1 MKTKK
6 SKIRTE
12 IKDYAIITFSLFLYC
27 LGVVAFLIPAKVVSG
42 GVSGIGS
49 LVYFFSDKTIPVAV
63 PYLLINAVLVA
74 IGIKLFGKK
83 FGVKTIFAIGMSAL
97 FLYLGQEFVG
107 QYLEHIGKEK
117 FVPEDFLATIIGGMC
132 AGAGIGIAI
141 SQGGST
147 GGTDIIAL
155 IVNKYWN
162 LPMGKT
168 ILYLDVVI
176 ISSSYFLFQ
185 DITPMIYGFVTMAVT
200 AYFIDF
206 VIMGRK
212 QSVQFFIFTEKHE
225 EVATKIQEEIGRGIS
240 LIDSQGWYTKNRKK
254 IVMVVTKKTES
265 RQIFR
270 IVKEV
275 DAKAFI
281 SMNSV
286 TGVYGQGFEL
296 IR

>member
-1 MKTKK
+1 MGT
-6 SKIRTE
+6 
-12 IKDYAIITFSLFLYC
+12 
-27 LGVVAFLIPAKVVSG
+27 LI
-42 GVSGIGS
+42 
-49 LVYFFSDKTIPVAV
+49 YFFSDKTIPVAV

-74 IGIKLFGKK
+74 IGIKLFGRK
-83 FGVKTIFAIGMSAL
+83 FGLKTIFAIGMSTL
-97 FLYLGQEFVG
+97 FLYLGQELVE
-107 QYLEHIGKEK
+107 QYLQFLGKDK
-117 FVPEDFLATIIGGMC
+117 FVPEDFLGTIIGGMC
-132 AGAGIGIAI
+132 AGAGIGLAI

-162 LPMGKT
+162 LPMGRT
-168 ILYLDVVI
+168 ILYIDVVI
-176 ISSSYFLFQ
+176 ISSSYFLFN

-206 VIMGRK
+206 LITGRK

-225 EVATKIQEEIGRGIS
+225 EMAERIQEEIGRGIS
-240 LIDSQGWYTKNRKK
+240 LIESQGWYTKTRKK

-270 IVKEV
+270 IAKEV
-275 DAKAFI
+275 DDKAFI

-286 TGVYGQGFEL
+286 TGVYGNGFD
-296 IR
+296 IIK

>member
-1 MKTKK
+1 MKN
-6 SKIRTE
+6 SRILQE
-12 IKDYAIITFSLFLYC
+12 IKDYSVITFSLFLYC

-49 LVYFFSDKTIPVAV
+49 LIYFFSDKTIPIAV

-74 IGIKLFGKK
+74 IGVKLFGKK
-83 FGVKTIFAIGMSAL
+83 FGVKTIFAIVASTL
-97 FLYLGQEFVG
+97 ILYVGQELVA
-107 QYLEHIGKEK
+107 QYLEYLGKDK

-132 AGAGIGIAI
+132 AGAGIGLAI

-168 ILYLDVVI
+168 ILYIDVVI
-176 ISSSYFLFQ
+176 ISSSYFLFN

-206 VIMGRK
+206 MITGRK
-212 QSVQFFIFTEKHE
+212 QSVQFFIFTQKHE
-225 EVATKIQEEIGRGIS
+225 EVANRIEQEIGRGIS
-240 LIDSQGWYTKNRKK
+240 LIDSEGWYTKSRKK
-254 IVMVVTKKTES
+254 IVMVVTRKTES

-275 DAKAFI
+275 DDKAFI

-286 TGVYGQGFEL
+286 TGVFGEGFEL
-296 IR
+296 MK